1 MGEPPEGLLCRSYT
15 HARTHPMVV
24 GKIGKYTLPFQLS
37 PAQVL
42 ALLGSFFVL
51 LWTRRIWAHLPGLL
65 NLLVQV
71 AVPVAI
77 AWALRH
83 LRMEGRSPL
92 RMGYGVIAYAFSPK
106 GGVVGGRPYREPG
119 TQTLRGTRIFV
130 AAGPPMPTRA
140 QLARGRARSAAGGD
154 RPVAATLPRR
164 SPRTGARR

>member
-51 LWTRRIWAHLPGLL
+51 LWTRRLWAHLPGLM

-106 GGVVGGRPYREPG
+106 GGVVGGRAYREPG
-119 TQTLRGTRIFV
+119 TQTLRGNRIFV
-130 AAGPPMPTRA
+130 SPGPPMPARA
-140 QLARGRARSAAGGD
+140 PAAQGRSRPGADGARTVV
-154 RPVAATLPRR
+154 VAPPRR
-164 SPRTGARR
+164 SPRTGAHR

>member
-51 LWTRRIWAHLPGLL
+51 LWTRRIWAHLPGLM

-92 RMGYGVIAYAFSPK
+92 RMGYGVLAYAFSPK
-106 GGVVGGRPYREPG
+106 GGVVGGRAYREPG
-119 TQTLRGTRIFV
+119 TQILRGNRIFV
-130 AAGPPMPTRA
+130 AAGPPMPP
-140 QLARGRARSAAGGD
+140 RARSAQRQSRSEANGL
-154 RPVAATLPRR
+154 RPVAATRPPH
-164 SPRTGARR
+164 SPRTGAQR